1 MWHVCIY
8 KVTRMYIN
16 LKLFKIYVSC
26 VTALWVTTLTRVFH
40 VCFTANYFCISRWA
54 NISTWQIHI
63 SFSLNYSTNPECYNY
78 HLGQRQI
85 PSFIYFEI
93 IQSREEKNPHS
104 NTVFFVLVTTGYIS
118 DLQQALTQKKK
129 WFIFT
134 FHFLSSS
141 TVSKLPQLWLAV
153 SQLYPP
159 YASASKYVKWQSQIW
174 VSLRNRTGPH
184 EWKHFW
190 ITWCALLNS
199 THLVF
204 HVLLQFDILWF
215 TTSSDSDWNSN

>member
-26 VTALWVTTLTRVFH
+26 VTALWGTTLTSIFH

-104 NTVFFVLVTTGYIS
+104 NTVFCFCFSNNWVYF
-118 DLQQALTQKKK
+118 
-129 WFIFT
+129 WFAANPYSKEEMVHLPNIIGRLIFT
-134 FHFLSSS
+134 FHFLRSS

-153 SQLYPP
+153 SKLY
-159 YASASKYVKWQSQIW
+159 
-174 VSLRNRTGPH
+174 RRTPQ
-184 EWKHFW
+184 
-190 ITWCALLNS
+190 LLNM
-199 THLVF
+199 
-204 HVLLQFDILWF
+204 
-215 TTSSDSDWNSN
+215 